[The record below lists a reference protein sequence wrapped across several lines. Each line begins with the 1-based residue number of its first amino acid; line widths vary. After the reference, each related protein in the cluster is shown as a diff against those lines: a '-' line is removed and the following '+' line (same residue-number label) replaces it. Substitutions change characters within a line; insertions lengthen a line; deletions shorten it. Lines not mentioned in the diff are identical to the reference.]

1 MSRYLITLLVA
12 AACCAVQPEVQA
24 QVNLP
29 TVGISGARAA
39 DPPRVDVSRV
49 CPDYGAQLQAHLSLP
64 PVDEASEML
73 VRFQLVG
80 GVVTQV
86 GFRGAPVEF
95 RNSIR
100 RAMRGVDCSA
110 DGQTNQRFVFML
122 RHVPEGQGGPQ
133 AIALKADSP
142 LLLLALND

>member
-12 AACCAVQPEVQA
+12 TACCALQPSAQA

-29 TVGISGARAA
+29 TVDVSGPRAA
-39 DPPRVDVSRV
+39 APPRVDVSRV
-49 CPDYGAQLQAHLSLP
+49 CPDYGEQLRAHLSLP
-64 PVDEASEML
+64 SVDQANEML
-73 VRFQLVG
+73 VRFQLAD

-95 RNSIR
+95 RNTIR
-100 RAMRGVDCSA
+100 RAMRHVECRA
-110 DGQTNQRFVFML
+110 DGQANQRFVFML
-122 RHVPEGQGGPQ
+122 RHVPEGEGGPQ

-142 LLLLALND
+142 LLLALND